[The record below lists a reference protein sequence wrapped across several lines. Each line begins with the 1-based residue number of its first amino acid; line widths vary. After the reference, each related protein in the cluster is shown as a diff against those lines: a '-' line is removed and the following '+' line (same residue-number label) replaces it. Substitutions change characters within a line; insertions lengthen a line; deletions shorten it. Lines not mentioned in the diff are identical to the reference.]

1 MKNFLNYS
9 GLSVQAHRGG
19 SLESY
24 ENTLESFAYSDS
36 IGCKYIE
43 TDVQVSSD
51 GIPYIFHDDT
61 LKRLL
66 NMDAVFNDHTFI
78 ILVHLSILI
87 FHRLRHAIFF
97 LT

>member
-19 SLESY
+19 SLESN

-66 NMDAVFNDHTFI
+66 NMDVVFSSLH
-78 ILVHLSILI
+78 SK
-87 FHRLRHAIFF
+87 R
-97 LT
+97 